1 MLVVTKIT
9 NIYWFMAVMFISII
23 GLVVVTYL
31 KLPVWKLQVAVVLFL
46 DVIGVLLLISQL
58 HTL

>member
-1 MLVVTKIT
+1 MLVVTNIT

>member
-1 MLVVTKIT
+1 MLVVTNIT
-9 NIYWFMAVMFISII
+9 NIYWFMAVMFTSII

-46 DVIGVLLLISQL
+46 DVIGVLLLIYQL